1 MTPFKF
7 FEDHIYEHMSTIG
20 FRLLGIYFK
29 KQFQTTKKKKFS
41 IKDIFSKCDQNT
53 QETADLV
60 TFIKEILNGKLF
72 VQCHILT
79 IALCTRKDG
88 IHTFVNATC
97 LREI

>member
-1 MTPFKF
+1 MRHLLQK
-7 FEDHIYEHMSTIG
+7 TISN
-20 FRLLGIYFK
+20 Y
-29 KQFQTTKKKKFS
+29 KKKKFS